1 MGGQHGG
8 QTRRWEPLA
17 MFRAGDGGSLEQRVA
32 TEVKNKGQV
41 VGGGCGALDGDLAAE
56 AGAQREFRNPL
67 ESGV

>member
-1 MGGQHGG
+1 
-8 QTRRWEPLA
+8 